1 MRTVQ
6 VAMRFPGT
14 VHQAESCWYDADRWP
29 EWVDGLERIVA
40 VSPEWPEVGGTVH
53 WESGPAGRGSVH
65 ERVLVHEPL
74 VGQQLEVRDDSIQG
88 RQSVVFAPADEGV
101 EVTLTLE
108 YRITRRSVFMPV
120 IDFLFVGRAMAASLS
135 TTLARFGAE
144 LAK

>member
-1 MRTVQ
+1 
-6 VAMRFPGT
+6 MRFPGT
-14 VHQAESCWYDADRWP
+14 VSAAESCWYDAARWP

-40 VSPEWPEVGGTVH
+40 VSADWPEVGATVN

-65 ERVLVHEPL
+65 ERVIAHEPL
-74 VGQQLEVRDDSIQG
+74 IGQQLEVQDDSIQG
-88 RQSVVFAPADEGV
+88 RQSVAFAPAEEGV

-135 TTLARFGAE
+135 TTLARFGTE